1 MVQNKA
7 KSKIV
12 LTILIAML
20 VCMAIANLF
29 FSYQDFSLS
38 QMVDIFRY
46 KIGVYNDSY
55 DFSSIDFEAANA
67 IDDEDK
73 FYHLESLSHILFN
86 LRLPSIIMCIL
97 VGLGLGSSGAILQ
110 GLFRN
115 PLVDPGFI
123 GVSSGAGIGAI
134 IGIMFGYFFE
144 LYFPEYLGPFLISIL
159 AMTGS
164 FITTIMVYKMSKVYN
179 KTNIM
184 VMLLSGIAI
193 NALAGSIIGFLISI
207 SSDEQ
212 MRMFTFWGMGNLESK
227 NWIQILISSV
237 FILCSFF
244 MVLKIKKKLDIF
256 MLGDAEAYQLGLNV
270 EYLKKKIIVIASVM
284 VGISVAFCGMIG
296 FIGLVTPHLIRLLIG
311 PKHNYLIPCSALLGS
326 ILILLSE
333 LIAKKINIP
342 IGVITSAIGA
352 PFFIWLIFS
361 QKGRIGYS
369 E

>member
-1 MVQNKA
+1 MVQS
-7 KSKIV
+7 KSKSGLV
-12 LTILIAML
+12 LMILVATLISVA
-20 VCMAIANLF
+20 VANLF

-38 QMVDIFRY
+38 QMIEILRY
-46 KIGVYNDSY
+46 KIGAYENLN
-55 DFSSIDFEAANA
+55 DFSSINFEAANA
-67 IDDEDK
+67 FDAEDK
-73 FYHLESLSHILFN
+73 LYHLESLSHILFN
-86 LRLPSIIMCIL
+86 LRAPSIIMCIL

-123 GVSSGAGIGAI
+123 GISSGAGVGAI
-134 IGIMFGYFFE
+134 IGIMFGHFFD
-144 LYFPEYLGPFLISIL
+144 LYFPQYFGPFLISLL
-159 AMTGS
+159 AVTGG
-164 FITTIMVYKMSKVYN
+164 FITTIIVYKMSKVYN

-193 NALAGSIIGFLISI
+193 NALAGSVIGFLISV

-227 NWIQILISSV
+227 NWIQVFISCIL
-237 FILCSFF
+237 ILCSFF
-244 MVLKIKKKLDIF
+244 MVLKIKKQLDIF

-270 EYLKKKIIVIASVM
+270 ESLKKKIIVVASVM

-311 PKHNYLIPCSALLGS
+311 PKHSYLIPCSALLGA
-326 ILILLSE
+326 ILILISE

>member
-1 MVQNKA
+1 MIQTKE
-7 KSKIV
+7 KSRLV
-12 LTILIAML
+12 LTVLLASLIL
-20 VCMAIANLF
+20 MAIANLF
-29 FSYQDFSLS
+29 FSYEDLSIS
-38 QMVDIFRY
+38 QMIEVLRY
-46 KIGVYNDSY
+46 KIGVYDNID
-55 DFSSIDFEAANA
+55 DFSSIDFKTPNA
-67 IDDEDK
+67 IDEADK
-73 FYHLESLSHILFN
+73 WFHLDSLNNILFN
-86 LRLPSIIMCIL
+86 LRFPSIILCIL

-123 GVSSGAGIGAI
+123 GVSSGAGVGAI
-134 IGIMFGYFFE
+134 LGIMFGGFFD
-144 LYFPEYLGPFLISIL
+144 LYFPEYLEPFLISIL
-159 AMTGS
+159 AISGS
-164 FITTIMVYKMSKVYN
+164 FLTTIIVYKMSKVYS

-193 NALAGSIIGFLISI
+193 NALAGSIIGLLISI
-207 SSDEQ
+207 SSDEE

-227 NWIQILISSV
+227 NWIQVAISSV
-237 FILCSFF
+237 LILSSFF
-244 MVLKIKKKLDIF
+244 MVLKNKKKLDIF

-270 EYLKKKIIVIASVM
+270 EYLKKEIIVIASVM

-311 PKHNYLIPCSALLGS
+311 PKHNYLIPCSALLGA

-333 LIAKKINIP
+333 LFSKKMGIP

-352 PFFIWLIFS
+352 PFFIWLIFA

>member
-1 MVQNKA
+1 MVQSSK
-7 KSKIV
+7 KSNIV
-12 LTILIAML
+12 LIILVAVL
-20 VCMAIANLF
+20 VLMATANLF
-29 FSYQDFSLS
+29 FSYQDFSIS
-38 QMVDIFRY
+38 QMIEIFRY
-46 KIGVYNDSY
+46 KIGAYNNIN
-55 DFSSIDFEAANA
+55 DFLSINFEAANA
-67 IDDEDK
+67 LDDEDK
-73 FYHLESLSHILFN
+73 SYHLDSLTHILFN

-123 GVSSGAGIGAI
+123 GVSSGAGVGAI
-134 IGIMFGYFFE
+134 LGIMFGHFFD

-159 AMTGS
+159 AVSGS
-164 FITTIMVYKMSKVYN
+164 FITTIIVYKMSKVYN

-193 NALAGSIIGFLISI
+193 NALAGSIIGFLISV

-227 NWIQILISSV
+227 NWTQIFISSTL
-237 FILCSFF
+237 ILCSFF

-270 EYLKKKIIVIASVM
+270 EYLKKKIIIIASVM
-284 VGISVAFCGMIG
+284 VGVSVAFCGMIG

-311 PKHNYLIPCSALLGS
+311 PKHNYLIPCSALLGG